1 MTVTPIPR
9 KFSSDE
15 LAERG
20 WRYELVT
27 LADGTTDYEMV
38 PLTEDE
44 FVHPQE
50 GYHLPNTTFHDRIIA
65 EARDMLTRR
74 YRERPDVGVF
84 SDLLIEWDS
93 PDMKDHCPDVFV
105 AFGIT
110 NKQQNRGKFIVANE
124 GVRPTFVL
132 EVVSPRY
139 RRADRETKVLHYAR
153 TKVQE
158 YVIVDRRRYRTIVLD
173 EVLGYRLVGGAYQ
186 PITPDDDGRIF
197 CETVGLWIS
206 LQEGHLVMQDG
217 TTGERLLTS
226 DELESIAE
234 QERQRAEQERQR
246 AEQERQRAEQ
256 ERQRAE
262 QMAAELQQL
271 HDRLRSMGIDPDT
284 LS

>member
-1 MTVTPIPR
+1 MTITPIPR
-9 KFSSDE
+9 KVSSDD

-44 FVHPQE
+44 FLHPQE

-74 YRERPDVGVF
+74 YRNCPDVGVF
-84 SDLLIEWDS
+84 SDLLIEWDN
-93 PDMKDHCPDVFV
+93 PDMKDHCPDVCV
-105 AFGIT
+105 AFGVT

-124 GVRPTFVL
+124 GVRPAFVL

-139 RRADRETKVLHYAR
+139 RKADRETKVLHYAR
-153 TKVQE
+153 TRVQE
-158 YVIVDRRRYRTIVLD
+158 YVIVDRRRYRTMMLD
-173 EVLGYRLVGGAYQ
+173 EVLGYRLVTGAYQ
-186 PITPDDDGRIF
+186 PITPDDDGRVF

-226 DELESIAE
+226 DELESL
-234 QERQRAEQERQR
+234 

-284 LS
+284 LL